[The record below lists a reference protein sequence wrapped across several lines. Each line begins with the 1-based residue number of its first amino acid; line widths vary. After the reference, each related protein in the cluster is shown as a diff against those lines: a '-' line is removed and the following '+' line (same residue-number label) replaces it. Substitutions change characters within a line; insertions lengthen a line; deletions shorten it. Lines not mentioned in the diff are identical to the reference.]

1 MVNIP
6 QADRPV
12 ILLGDRDTEQRIGM
26 LREKAAE
33 HAVLVIETHTFD
45 VGEPSQCDD
54 LSDVEAVM
62 TAVVRALTVRADIW
76 APFPRE
82 DLGRDEHI
90 RRLSLVLQRH
100 GLNLRL
106 GQHLVPCP
114 LTGGLNEI
122 DFALRREVHAVD
134 ALDNAVI
141 AAAGLST
148 LGKEI
153 EAALHTEARP
163 IDRVP
168 NNRIED
174 WFADALADMEADFG
188 PSPTLPAITAQWS
201 ERRPALKRFAGW
213 LINDCGMTHGETA
226 KLINASGHRTALGRD
241 WRRATISALVKSNS
255 GRQSAA

>member
-6 QADRPV
+6 KADGSV

-33 HAVLVIETHTFD
+33 HAVLIVETHTFEI
-45 VGEPSQCDD
+45 GEPSQYDD

-62 TAVVRALTVRADIW
+62 TAIVRALSIRADIW
-76 APFPRE
+76 APFHRE

-106 GQHLVPCP
+106 GQHLWPCP

-134 ALDNAVI
+134 DLDNAVI
-141 AAAGLST
+141 AAAGLTT

-153 EAALHTEARP
+153 ETALYTEARP
-163 IDRVP
+163 IAGVP
-168 NNRIED
+168 GNRIED

-201 ERRPALKRFAGW
+201 ERRPALKQFAGW
-213 LINDCGMTHGETA
+213 LIKDCGMTHGEAA
-226 KLINASGHRTALGRD
+226 KLLNASGHRTALGRD
-241 WRRATISALVKSNS
+241 WRRATISALIKSNS